1 MSAAAERIE
10 EIELDNLVPL
20 NSLNPESREE
30 LISRSTIQ
38 RLPPG
43 RHLFDEGDTDNM
55 TVFLLSGQLA
65 LITDGDLVM
74 TLKAGTIDALNPIAD
89 QQPRITTAL
98 ARTCITTL
106 SIDTDLLHKYVS
118 GDIRKQQPIETGS
131 VAIQELIQQALELP
145 LLSRLPQPYKQV
157 LRHRFELLE
166 VKTGNVLAEAGD
178 ETKYYYLVAQG
189 RCRIIKDQ
197 HQNKESGEY
206 LEINVGEGFGEESL
220 INNEP
225 YNYKVIMVEDGKLL
239 ALSRGEFMTLI
250 VRPLITLLSYDE
262 VKSLDQDRMVLL
274 DLRTPA
280 AFQKSHMEG
289 CVNLPFGILR
299 EVVTILD
306 KNRDYVICGDSRQRN
321 ITAAFLMLMQN
332 LAVKIMNQSIRKLPV
347 VAS

>member
-30 LISRSTIQ
+30 LISRSTIK

-43 RHLFDEGDTDNM
+43 RHLFDEGDTDNL

-65 LITDGDLVM
+65 LITDGELVM
-74 TLKAGTIDALNPIAD
+74 TLKAGTNDALNPIAD
-89 QQPRITTAL
+89 QQPRVTTAL
-98 ARTCITTL
+98 ARTSITTL

-118 GDIRKQQPIETGS
+118 GNIRKQPPIETGPI
-131 VAIQELIQQALELP
+131 ATQEFIQQALDLP

-166 VKTGNVLAEAGD
+166 ASTDDVLVEAGD
-178 ETKYYYLVAQG
+178 DSKYYYLVAQG
-189 RCRIIKDQ
+189 RCRVIKNN
-197 HQNKESGEY
+197 HQNKGSEEY
-206 LEINVGEGFGEESL
+206 TEINVGEGFGEELL

-225 YNYKVIMVEDGKLL
+225 YIYKVIMVEDGKLL

-262 VKSLDQDRMVLL
+262 VKSLDQGKTVLL
-274 DLRTPA
+274 DLRTPV
-280 AFQKSHMEG
+280 AFHKSHMDG
-289 CVNLPFGILR
+289 SINLPFSVLR
-299 EVVTILD
+299 EAVTILD

-332 LAVKIMNQSIRKLPV
+332 LTAKIINQYERCQ
-347 VAS
+347 